1 VFNFH
6 LSQLHIKIEQSFS
19 LLVNKWR
26 VFKKPLEMSL
36 TRVPAVVECCM
47 RLHNFCINKRN
58 QEWCVPDLPNHAV
71 TCHTPQY
78 KEYCDAL
85 DEQQI
90 QQRAGGCINV
100 RAQVREAITK

>member
-1 VFNFH
+1 
-6 LSQLHIKIEQSFS
+6 
-19 LLVNKWR
+19 
-26 VFKKPLEMSL
+26 
-36 TRVPAVVECCM
+36 M
-47 RLHNFCINKRN
+47 RLHNFCINERN

-90 QQRAGGCINV
+90 QQRAGGRTNV
-100 RAQVREAITK
+100 HAQVHEAITKQLADHGRDRPLYNKRRNLPVIT